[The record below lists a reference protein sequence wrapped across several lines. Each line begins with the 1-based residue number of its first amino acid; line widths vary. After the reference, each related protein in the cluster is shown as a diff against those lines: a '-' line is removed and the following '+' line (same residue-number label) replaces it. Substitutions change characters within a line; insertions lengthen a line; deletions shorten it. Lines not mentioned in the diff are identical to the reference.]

1 MRGTRGRAIGLWI
14 VCLMLLAM
22 MLAACGGEETAT
34 TTTTAAGSTTT
45 AAGSTTTAAGS
56 TTTAPPAELTK
67 VTFALTNARAIQYHP
82 FYIAKYLGYFEAE
95 GLDVEIVVVNGTGA
109 AVQQVVAGN
118 VNIANP
124 AAPGTAQ
131 GVAAGNCLKIFYEY
145 HYENVFGLAT
155 PESGPIQTL
164 ADLAGKVIGVSDPA
178 GGEVPVMRALMASA
192 GLAENSDYTFAAIG
206 EGGAL
211 TYESLSNGT
220 AAAYSS
226 SNFDIAALTAAG
238 MPLRQL
244 LPAEFKYFPSN
255 SPTVTCDYYE
265 ANKALLT
272 GFGRAVAKATVFS
285 MANPDAA
292 KEITKFY
299 QPELFEDEALANAF
313 WDVTIGMMT
322 PPPELAGQPLGT
334 ANIPGWEQYLA
345 FASQGTV
352 EEGALPADS
361 VDLAVLVTDE
371 LIPEIN
377 NFDKAAVEAEAAA
390 FPGVSG

>member
-1 MRGTRGRAIGLWI
+1 MGRARLRATGLWI

-22 MLAACGGEETAT
+22 MLASCGGDEAASTTTVAGSTTTVAGSTSTTAG
-34 TTTTAAGSTTT
+34 TTTTAA
-45 AAGSTTTAAGS
+45 
-56 TTTAPPAELTK
+56 PVELTK
-67 VTFALTNARAIQYHP
+67 VTFAVTNPRAIQYYP
-82 FYIAKYLGYFEAE
+82 FYVAKYLGYYAAE
-95 GLDVEIVVVNGTGA
+95 GLDVEIVIVNGTGA

-118 VNIANP
+118 VDIANP

-155 PESGPIQTL
+155 PESGPIQTI
-164 ADLAGKVIGVSDPA
+164 ADLKGKVIGVSDPA

-192 GLAENSDYTFAAIG
+192 GLAENTDYTFAAIG

-272 GFGRAVAKATVFS
+272 GFARAVAKATVFS
-285 MANPDAA
+285 AANPVAA
-292 KEITKFY
+292 KAITKTY
-299 QPELFEDEALANAF
+299 QPDLFEDEALANSF
-313 WDVTIGMMT
+313 WDVTVGMMT
-322 PPPELAGQPLGT
+322 PPPEMAGQPLGT
-334 ANIPGWEQYLA
+334 INIPGWEQYLS

-352 EEGALPADS
+352 EEGALPPDS
-361 VDLAVLVTDE
+361 VDLAVLLTDE

-390 FPGVSG
+390 FVAP

>member
-1 MRGTRGRAIGLWI
+1 MRLTRIRATGLWI
-14 VCLMLLAM
+14 VCLMLVALT
-22 MLAACGGEETAT
+22 LAACGGEEAATTTAPGAT
-34 TTTTAAGSTTT
+34 TTTAVTTT
-45 AAGSTTTAAGS
+45 EGGGETTTS
-56 TTTAPPAELTK
+56 APPAELTK
-67 VTFALTNARAIQYHP
+67 ITFALTNPRAIQYHP
-82 FYIAKYLGYFEAE
+82 FYVAKYLGYFEAE
-95 GLDVEIVVVNGTGA
+95 GLDVEIVIVNGTGA

-155 PESGPIQTL
+155 PEAGDIQAIT
-164 ADLAGKVIGVSDPA
+164 DLEGKVIGVSDPA
-178 GGEVPVMRALMASA
+178 GGEVPVIRALMASQ
-192 GLAENSDYTFAAIG
+192 GLAENTDYTFAAIG

-211 TYESLSNGT
+211 TYQSLSDGT

-238 MPLRQL
+238 MPLRNL

-255 SPTVTCDYYE
+255 SPTVTCDYYD
-265 ANKALLT
+265 ANKELLT
-272 GFGRAVAKATVFS
+272 GFGRAVAKGTVFS

-292 KEITKFY
+292 KEITKSY
-299 QPELFEDEALANAF
+299 QPDLFEDEALANAF
-313 WDVTIGMMT
+313 WDVTVEMMT

-334 ANIPGWEQYLA
+334 INVAGWEQYLA

-352 EEGALPADS
+352 EEGALPEGS
-361 VDLAVLVTDE
+361 VDLSVLLTEE

-377 NFDKAAVEAEAAA
+377 NFDTAAVEAEAAA